1 MMIQPEIE
9 SYLRVKTADIK
20 HGSRTLYQHLRGT
33 HDILEKEG
41 APEHVC
47 LAGLFHSI
55 YGTNVFRRQA
65 VTLDHRME
73 VSDVIGGSA
82 EWLAYV
88 FCACNRPHVLID
100 AAWREPPHLIVDRFA
115 DQKLVLSAPDLRDLL
130 RIELANLTE
139 QRSMELV
146 PLVQRALTHAD
157 PKHQPA

>member
-1 MMIQPEIE
+1 MIPPEIE
-9 SYLRVKTADIK
+9 SYLRVKTAGIK
-20 HGSRTLYQHLRGT
+20 HGSRTLYHHLRGT
-33 HDILEKEG
+33 HDLLEQDG

-65 VTLDHRME
+65 VMLDHRME
-73 VSDVIGGSA
+73 VSDVIGKDA

-100 AAWREPPHLIVDRFA
+100 AAWLSHPIVDRFSGERFS
-115 DQKLVLSAPDLRDLL
+115 LSAQDLRDLL

-139 QRSMELV
+139 QGSMEMV
-146 PLVQRALTHAD
+146 PLVQRALTHVD
-157 PKHQPA
+157 PEHKPA